1 MRQNAGDKDSVKE
14 ATKDAKFYE
23 DRAKDDLKFIMS
35 NARGRRFMHE
45 LLAKSR
51 LFAASYVPGDSHTT
65 AFHEG
70 MRAIGRDLL
79 AQIDEMPKYFTLMMN
94 ENRDDKKT

>member
-1 MRQNAGDKDSVKE
+1 MNAGDKDSVKE
-14 ATKDAKFYE
+14 VTKNAKFYK
-23 DRAKDDLKFIMS
+23 DRANDDLKFIMS

-45 LLAKSR
+45 LLANSR

-79 AQIDEMPKYFTLMMN
+79 ARIDGMPKYFNLMMD
-94 ENRDDKKT
+94 ENREDQNT